1 MASEVQVAETSTET
15 VAERLAA
22 LEQAVTDL
30 GRQVNEM
37 AEESAV
43 PAELSV
49 IPGLELR
56 QPIPILVEESPE
68 DAVARW
74 VEPHLWGVG
83 RNGAEAIESLREELC
98 TVWHD
103 LESASDSELSH
114 NTRTM
119 RAILRRYVKS
129 AS

>member
-30 GRQVNEM
+30 GGQVNEM
-37 AEESAV
+37 TDDAALS
-43 PAELSV
+43 AELSV
-49 IPGLELR
+49 VPGLKLR
-56 QPIPILVEESPE
+56 QPIPILVEESAD

-74 VEPHLWGVG
+74 VESGLYGVG
-83 RNGAEAIESLREELC
+83 RNGAEAIESLREEIY

-103 LESASDSELSH
+103 LDSAPDSELTRH
-114 NTRTM
+114 ARTM
-119 RAILRRYVKS
+119 RAVLRCYVSS

>member
-30 GRQVNEM
+30 GGQVNEM

-56 QPIPILVEESPE
+56 QPIPILVEESAE

-74 VEPHLWGVG
+74 VECGLCGVG
-83 RNGAEAIESLREELC
+83 RNDGEAIESLREEIC

-103 LESASDSELSH
+103 LDSAPDSELTRH
-114 NTRTM
+114 ARTM
-119 RAILRRYVKS
+119 RTVLRCYVGS